1 MIYPSDME
9 TPDFTK
15 YNSTISPS
23 GDGSTSEPI
32 PMYSQYQVKM
42 LILAAFQYLQDCQY
56 KNVMYE
62 PRLFFEYYNLNK

>member
-15 YNSTISPS
+15 YNSFISPS

-32 PMYSQYQVKM
+32 KSYTAYQVKM
-42 LILAAFQYLQDCQY
+42 LTLAAMQYAYDCHFH
-56 KNVMYE
+56 KLVFE
-62 PRLFFEYYNLNK
+62 PKLFFEYYNLNK